1 VIGLE
6 ISLKIKEKKDMK
18 KTLIKLG
25 AAAIVLALALVFA
38 SCAQP
43 TEEGSSGPNA
53 PTIIRL
59 YLDRDDATLV
69 GGAAGAGDEIR
80 FKVGEELQIAP
91 GVLTY
96 PAGIITDSV
105 GTVEPG
111 AKTGP
116 IEPGDRT
123 RVIAIPWNR
132 TNVDDTVLN
141 TQNPK
146 KKYLDSGVI
155 ELKSA
160 YVGPDGD
167 GGSTIQVNAK
177 GVYYVDVELINQT
190 VASKDRGSIFD
201 GSISG
206 YVELIIGNA
215 TQATGNTWLQANS
228 TYLYTADKH
237 GFNDRWKLDPDGI
250 TTIWATTNK
259 NIKKVSL
266 KPGVN
271 ELYLSYFS
279 RGRSEPNI

>member
-1 VIGLE
+1 
-6 ISLKIKEKKDMK
+6 MK
-18 KTLIKLG
+18 KTFIKLG
-25 AAAIVLALALVFA
+25 AAAIVLTLALVFA

-59 YLDRDDATLV
+59 YLDRDDASLF
-69 GGAAGAGDEIR
+69 AGDIIQ
-80 FKVGEELQIAP
+80 FKVGEELQITA
-91 GVLTY
+91 GNY
-96 PAGIITDSV
+96 PFPNATPQADSA

-111 AKTGP
+111 AKAGP

-123 RVIAIPWNR
+123 RVIAIPWER
-132 TNVDDTVLN
+132 DAGTNDPTVLN
-141 TQNPK
+141 IANPK
-146 KKYLDSGVI
+146 KKFLDSGEI
-155 ELKSA
+155 TLKGS
-160 YVGPDGD
+160 YVGPNGPS
-167 GGSTIQVNAK
+167 GSTIQVNAK
-177 GVYYVDVELINQT
+177 GVYYVDIELINQT

-206 YVELIIGNA
+206 YVELLIHSVNTALPA
-215 TQATGNTWLQANS
+215 TTWLKSDS

-237 GFNDRWKLDPDGI
+237 GFNDRWKLDPNGI

>member
-1 VIGLE
+1 
-6 ISLKIKEKKDMK
+6 MK
-18 KTLIKLG
+18 KTFMKLG
-25 AAAIVLALALVFA
+25 TAALVLALALVFV

-59 YLDRDDATLV
+59 YLDRDDATLIATDV
-69 GGAAGAGDEIR
+69 IQFR
-80 FKVGEELQIAP
+80 VGEELQINQA
-91 GVLTY
+91 VTNY
-96 PAGIITDSV
+96 PFGLIPFADTA

-111 AKTGP
+111 AKGGP
-116 IEPGDRT
+116 IEAGDRT
-123 RVIAIPWNR
+123 RVIAIPWDR
-132 TNVDDTVLN
+132 RAVNVPTVLSD
-141 TQNPK
+141 QNPK
-146 KKYLDSGVI
+146 KKFLDSGQI
-155 ELKSA
+155 TLKPS
-160 YVGPDGD
+160 YVGPATA

-177 GVYYVDVELINQT
+177 GVYYVDIELINQT

-206 YVELIIGNA
+206 YVELVGHTID
-215 TQATGNTWLQANS
+215 ANVGGLLTDT

-237 GFNDRWKLDPDGI
+237 GFNDRWKLDTDGV
-250 TTIWATTNK
+250 TTLWATTNK

-279 RGRSEPNI
+279 YNRSQN

>member
-1 VIGLE
+1 
-6 ISLKIKEKKDMK
+6 MK
-18 KTLIKLG
+18 KTFIKLG
-25 AAAIVLALALVFA
+25 AAAIVLTLALVFA

-69 GGAAGAGDEIR
+69 DGNIIQFR
-80 FKVGEELQIAP
+80 VGEELQI
-91 GVLTY
+91 GVANY
-96 PAGIITDSV
+96 PAAVITDSA
-105 GTVEPG
+105 GTAEPG
-111 AKTGP
+111 AKTGAI
-116 IEPGDRT
+116 IEPVDRT
-123 RVIAIPWNR
+123 RVIAIPWDR
-132 TNVDDTVLN
+132 AHNVDTVLSN
-141 TQNPK
+141 QNPK
-146 KKYLDSGVI
+146 KKFLDSGLI
-155 ELKSA
+155 TLKPTYA
-160 YVGPDGD
+160 GGD

-201 GSISG
+201 ASISG
-206 YVELIIGNA
+206 YVELVI
-215 TQATGNTWLQANS
+215 NTAAQLPVLPGGGANPWLTRET

-237 GFNDRWKLDPDGI
+237 GFNDRWKLDPDGF
-250 TTIWATTNK
+250 TNIWATTNK

-279 RGRSEPNI
+279 HGQSEQN